1 MNSRAIIWVACVVLV
16 LGLLAACAPEEPK
29 TPALES
35 VEEGSFD
42 PAPWG
47 EVYPQEYE
55 DWQATQDQ
63 PRSDSKYKRGG
74 VEGRE
79 YDKLSEYPYMAA
91 MTQGIGF
98 AVEYNEPRG
107 HWWMLVDQAAIDPA
121 RLKAGGACITCK
133 SAYGNELYEELGDA
147 YFSMEYFQ
155 ALERIPEEH
164 RTLGVTCL
172 NCHDPETMETRVRS
186 FQTVAAL
193 EELGVADPDAQQRRS
208 LVCAQCHVTYVIPK
222 QDGTSVGVELP
233 WSYGEYGDIGV
244 EDIIEYIKAGEPRS
258 LEWTQTLT
266 GFRLGYIRHP
276 EYELFSR
283 GGIHWRNGVTC
294 PDCHMPYKIED
305 GAKVRNHD
313 VGSPFEDPE
322 LSACR
327 GCHPQ
332 EPAELRQMVFDIQD
346 RVIGEILMAG
356 FSVTTDAKLF
366 QMLNQ
371 ARDGGA
377 AVDQA
382 RYDEARALYEQAFY
396 RAAYLGAENS
406 IGFHNPPEASRIA
419 ADALAYSERCESLL
433 RQMLAEAGVE
443 VPAEVPLELRRALSD
458 RGERQLQFESE
469 IEFRDP
475 RGVVDELW
483 AENLEALRGSAE

>member
-1 MNSRAIIWVACVVLV
+1 MSRRLIVWFAVVALV
-16 LGLLAACAPEEPK
+16 FGLAACAPDEPA
-29 TPALES
+29 TPDLEP
-35 VEEGSFD
+35 VENGSYD

-47 EVYPQEYE
+47 EVYPQEYA

-91 MTQGIGF
+91 MTAGIGF

-107 HWWMLVDQAAIDPA
+107 HWWMLIDQTQIDPA
-121 RLKAGGACITCK
+121 RLGAGGACLTCK
-133 SAYGNELYEELGDA
+133 SGYANELRDELGDA
-147 YFSMEYFQ
+147 YFSTPYFE
-155 ALERIPEEH
+155 ALEQIPEEH
-164 RTLGVTCL
+164 RELGVTCL
-172 NCHDPETMETRVRS
+172 NCHDPETMDTRVRS

-193 EELGVADPDAQQRRS
+193 EELGITDPDVEQRRT

-222 QDGTSVGVELP
+222 QDGVSVGVELP
-233 WSYGEYGDIGV
+233 WSFGEYGDIGV
-244 EDIIEYIKAGEPRS
+244 EDIIEYIKSEEPRS
-258 LEWTQTLT
+258 LEWTQRLT
-266 GFRLGYIRHP
+266 GFKLGYIRHP

-305 GAKVRNHD
+305 GVKVRNHD
-313 VGSPFEDPE
+313 IGSPFEDPE
-322 LSACR
+322 LRACR

-332 EPAELRQMVFDIQD
+332 EPEELRQMVFDIQD

-356 FSVTTDAKLF
+356 FSVTTDGKLF
-366 QMLNQ
+366 EMLNL
-371 ARDGGA
+371 ARQGGA
-377 AVDQA
+377 QVDQA
-382 RYDEARALYEQAFY
+382 RYDQAKGFYEQAFY

-419 ADALAYSERCESLL
+419 ADSLAYSERAEALL
-433 RQMLAEAGVE
+433 RQMLTEAGVE
-443 VPAEVPLELRRALSD
+443 VPAEVPLELRAALTN

-475 RGVVDELW
+475 RGVVDRLW
-483 AENLEALRGSAE
+483 PENLEALRGE